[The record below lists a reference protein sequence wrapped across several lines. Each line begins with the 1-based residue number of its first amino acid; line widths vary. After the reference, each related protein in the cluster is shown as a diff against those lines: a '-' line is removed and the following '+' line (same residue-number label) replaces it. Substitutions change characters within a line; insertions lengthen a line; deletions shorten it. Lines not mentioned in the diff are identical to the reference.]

1 MTTEREYQEW
11 QRRNKVYRHKKSARN
26 KHLIKNKKFAWLSP
40 VLTVALTI
48 GAIVAYNPNLF
59 QRINLGELLKFQIST
74 IRSLSEELVTE
85 INEPIIIIGDD
96 AQVFES
102 DFTSIDQQ
110 AQKIVYSGNSVGE
123 LAQLLN
129 QYATTDLEKARL
141 IYSWITHNIS
151 YDVEALNN
159 LFNNNIYPDVS
170 THNVLINRST
180 ICSGYANLYQQLAEK
195 MGLKSIVILGYAKGG
210 NYAVGED
217 NEVNHGWNGVKI
229 DGKWYLVDATWGAG
243 IINENQFQP
252 EFNSYYFAIK
262 PDQFIYS
269 HFPENSQWQLLNQPL
284 ARNQFDELVEVSDSL
299 FKNNIELISPQNK
312 NINTEGNVNLTL
324 KAPDNIVA
332 IAKIESD
339 KFNLSDNYTFVNKHN
354 GYIKI
359 KASFPEKGNY
369 KLNVFAKPEDDN
381 NYYPL
386 IASYDINASQG
397 GSQFPTIYKHF
408 SEHNGYLESPLNS
421 QLPSNQNVYFKIRI
435 DNATEVKVVN
445 QSINNWTD
453 LTRYGNLFSGQVN
466 VEEGK
471 IVVFAK
477 FKGDSRYWALL
488 EYN

>member
-1 MTTEREYQEW
+1 MTTEREYQER
-11 QRRNKVYRHKKSARN
+11 QRLNKSYYRQQKSLKKRSLRNQN
-26 KHLIKNKKFAWLSP
+26 FAWLSP
-40 VLTVALTI
+40 LLTVALTL
-48 GAIVAYNPNLF
+48 GAIVAYNPNFF
-59 QRINLGELLKFQIST
+59 QRINLAEFLKFQIST

-85 INEPIIIIGDD
+85 INEPIIIGDD
-96 AQVFES
+96 AQVFEG

-110 AQKIVYSGNSVGE
+110 AQKIVYSGNSVAE

-195 MGLKSIVILGYAKGG
+195 MGLKSIVILGYAKGV

-229 DGKWYLVDATWGAG
+229 DGKWYLVDPTWGAG
-243 IINENQFQP
+243 TINENHFQP
-252 EFNSYYFAIK
+252 EFNSYYFAVK
-262 PDQFIYS
+262 PEQFIYS

-284 ARNQFDELVEVSDSL
+284 ARNQFDELVEVSDTL

-312 NINTEGNVNLTL
+312 YLNSDGNVNLTL

-339 KFNLSDNYTFVNKHN
+339 KLNLTDNYTFVNQQN

-386 IASYDINASQG
+386 IASYDVTASSG

-408 SEHNGYLESPLNS
+408 SEHNGYLESPLDS
-421 QLPSNQNVYFKIRI
+421 QLSPNQNAYFKIKV

-445 QSINNWTD
+445 QSTNSWTD
-453 LTRYGNLFSGQVN
+453 LTRYGDLFSGQVN
-466 VEEGK
+466 VKEGK